1 MLIDEEKEIKKE
13 ISTDEELN
21 TAIDNSLAVLPLDLD
36 AEESKIVH
44 DIIEAPTQ
52 QELQAQFD
60 LFNMAQNKKNALRII
75 KLNKLLDKV
84 EDQAIERFEKRPDQ
98 VSNRELLDY
107 MQVVSGQIDRSQK
120 QIDSLK
126 DKPMI
131 SIKHETTEVN
141 LNMTPELDRDSKNR
155 VLNAIANLLQQA
167 QKPVIEEDNVIDLS
181 ENIEDSSKIINED
194 EENIVYN
201 NSDTVNENTDP
212 E

>member
-1 MLIDEEKEIKKE
+1 
-13 ISTDEELN
+13 
-21 TAIDNSLAVLPLDLD
+21 
-36 AEESKIVH
+36 
-44 DIIEAPTQ
+44 
-52 QELQAQFD
+52 
-60 LFNMAQNKKNALRII
+60 
-75 KLNKLLDKV
+75 
-84 EDQAIERFEKRPDQ
+84 
-98 VSNRELLDY
+98 